1 MLELLQVWSS
11 ADENSQEEAE
21 MRVRDK
27 FKDNFKVLTITLPA
41 AMESQEKEE
50 VQEIVR
56 RWNSNH
62 ATKCVLGQD
71 VSSEEK
77 DGEWN
82 DASFAKENK
91 ITGLRVQ
98 RGGGDNPCSIQAR
111 YGSQWAGGWR
121 GINWWNPESGNEVT
135 LEFGLDGQRTVTAV
149 TGISNNDDGNT
160 WMVKATMSDGEEWT
174 AGSQR
179 EPNSGF
185 SLRPSPSST
194 PLVLSHLS
202 GNITKYARILRFHW
216 RPQ

>member
-1 MLELLQVWSS
+1 
-11 ADENSQEEAE
+11 
-21 MRVRDK
+21 
-27 FKDNFKVLTITLPA
+27 
-41 AMESQEKEE
+41 MEFE
-50 VQEIVR
+50 
-56 RWNSNH
+56 
-62 ATKCVLGQD
+62 
-71 VSSEEK
+71 
-77 DGEWN
+77 
-82 DASFAKENK
+82 
-91 ITGLRVQ
+91 
-98 RGGGDNPCSIQAR
+98 
-111 YGSQWAGGWR
+111 
-121 GINWWNPESGNEVT
+121 
-135 LEFGLDGQRTVTAV
+135 LDGQRTVTAV